1 MEEQHCA
8 HCGSPRI
15 VVAPRTAFT
24 VVSRCPAC
32 GRLFT
37 RPLSAVLVD
46 PATARREQLMAL
58 LRAEGI
64 RVVPV
69 NRVANLEMWPVTDVL
84 VAYAAHSMHW
94 WIDARA
100 AQVILLAD
108 TDEERSAAQ
117 RSGAAS
123 VVASGDT
130 AALLSLLRTIAAATP
145 APG

>member
-1 MEEQHCA
+1 
-8 HCGSPRI
+8 
-15 VVAPRTAFT
+15 
-24 VVSRCPAC
+24 
-32 GRLFT
+32 
-37 RPLSAVLVD
+37 
-46 PATARREQLMAL
+46 MAS

-94 WIDARA
+94 LIDARA
-100 AQVILLAD
+100 AHVILLAE
-108 TDEERSAAQ
+108 TDEDRSVAE